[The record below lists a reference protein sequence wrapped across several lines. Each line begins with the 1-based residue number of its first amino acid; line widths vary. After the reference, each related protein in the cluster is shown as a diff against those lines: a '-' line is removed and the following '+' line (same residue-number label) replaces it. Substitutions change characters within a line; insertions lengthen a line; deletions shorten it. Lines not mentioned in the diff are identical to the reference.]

1 MGKLRLPMPPG
12 GPRCYPRHMV
22 FLLTWPAYGTW
33 LEGAARGRIQPSTA
47 ALPEPDHR
55 LSGSRRT
62 GLKWP
67 AVHLDRRRQAV
78 IIDDLHRI
86 AGIRSFGLLA
96 VVAAGDHVHV
106 LLDRPHSGAGPG
118 LEQLVQLIKG
128 ALSRR
133 LSVAAGDP
141 PAASAGGEPLA
152 HHKWWTRQY
161 ALQAIGDQADLK
173 HVCAQLDGHD
183 GENTAYLSPQLD
195 RRLSG

>member
-1 MGKLRLPMPPG
+1 
-12 GPRCYPRHMV
+12 MV
-22 FLLTWPAYGTW
+22 YLLTWPAYGTW
-33 LEGAARGRIQPSTA
+33 LEAPARGRIQPSTA

-55 LSGSRRT
+55 LSGSRRA

-67 AVHLDRRRQAV
+67 AVRLDRRRQAV

-86 AGIRSFGLLA
+86 ASIRSFELLA

-106 LLDRPHSGAGPG
+106 LLDRSAPDAAPDM
-118 LEQLVQLIKG
+118 QRLVQLIKG

-173 HVCAQLDGHD
+173 HVCAQLEGHD
-183 GENTAYLSPQLD
+183 GENTAYFSPPLD
-195 RRLSG
+195 RRLSR

>member
-1 MGKLRLPMPPG
+1 
-12 GPRCYPRHMV
+12 MV

-33 LEGAARGRIQPSTA
+33 LNGPARGRIQPSLDE
-47 ALPEPDHR
+47 LPEPDHA
-55 LSGSRRT
+55 LSATRRG

-67 AVHLDRRRQAV
+67 PVRLDAGQQAI

-86 AGIRSFGLLA
+86 AGIRSFELLA

-106 LLDRPHSGAGPG
+106 LLDRPHSGAAPA

-173 HVCAQLDGHD
+173 HVCEQLDGHD
-183 GENTAYLSPQLD
+183 GENTAYFSPQLA
-195 RRLSG
+195 RRLPC